1 MRCSTEDR
9 RRIVWPSE
17 TFLVMVHDPKNNEVH
32 GAKNNER
39 HVCGR
44 RRVGEA
50 AVSYEATKK
59 ST

>member
-9 RRIVWPSE
+9 RRIVWSSE
-17 TFLVMVHDPKNNEVH
+17 AFLVMVH
-32 GAKNNER
+32 GAKNSER